1 MPVETSLSSDG
12 SVLNIVLSG
21 VFDINRSLQI
31 QDTIDSYPDTI
42 SVIRID
48 LEAVTSIDATIFSTL
63 ILLYFEKER
72 KARIE
77 LINCDKSLGRR
88 LSLAGLDRLITIRM
102 SASKTEPES
111 INAEEKDASKDRQ

>member
-31 QDTIDSYPDTI
+31 QDNIDSFPDTVR
-42 SVIRID
+42 VIRID

-77 LINCDKSLGRR
+77 LINCDKTLARR

-102 SASKTEPES
+102 SATRTEHNS
-111 INAEEKDASKDRQ
+111 DDAEEKDASKDRQ